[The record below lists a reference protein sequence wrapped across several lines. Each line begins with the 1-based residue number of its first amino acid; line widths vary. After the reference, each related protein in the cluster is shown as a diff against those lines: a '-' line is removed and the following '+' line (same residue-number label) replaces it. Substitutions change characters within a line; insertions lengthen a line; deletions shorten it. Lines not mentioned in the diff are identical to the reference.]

1 MRELQRVLG
10 DKRVIIVFVLIL
22 IINGLLFYQS
32 MQPDSSLEQQN
43 KELYGDDYRKNAE
56 EKKEYYFDYYG
67 KMDVDTACKELK
79 SRLDEIEQE
88 REEFDSRALEVW
100 DGTGELPQYIDTLDI
115 DTRLEQSAIQQ
126 IYSTY
131 LYISG
136 YQESVEL
143 IIGRAEEQAGEE
155 NIFRKDSFAGR
166 NIRKTGSDYSR
177 VRDVTLKVD
186 TEEAFNAVAAFSLGN
201 LLMVL
206 PVAVVVIVILDERKK
221 GLWEFVHTTPGGR
234 KKLAVQRIGIMIF
247 AALAAVVVFTGENL
261 LIAGIVNKGYGDI
274 TRSIQSIQIC
284 RNITLPINVLEYFL
298 LTTMMTVL
306 MVSMA
311 GLVLL
316 VLALIGN
323 NYIKGF
329 ILTAVLTAAEYI
341 AWVKIGAN
349 SKWAWLKRINLF
361 RWVDSGECLR
371 DYENI
376 NIMGYPVGQFLFG
389 CISMAV
395 ICCILMAAV
404 ILAGEKYPV
413 SSKRGILTELLQT
426 LEYRLKLYR
435 HNCIF
440 LHELYRQVIAG
451 KLWIVILA
459 SILFSIAWHDTK
471 AVSTDY
477 YYRIYNNYMEMLQG
491 NVTQEKL
498 DYLKKEDSLW
508 QKQIKTQEKEIEETT
523 DEILIAARQR
533 RLEELQISDECV
545 QDILTEAEHL
555 NELQE
560 QGENVVLT
568 AQTGYER
575 YMGKESEEQ
584 SLRKCIVL
592 LLFGVLFTAPLISRE
607 NAENTV
613 ITVRSMKYGRGRY
626 IAAKAMVLF
635 TELFIVFGCIEWS
648 LYDSAQQKYGMND
661 MWASIRSL
669 SFYDGLCKGM
679 NIGMV
684 LFLQLAVR
692 FLILYAC
699 MSLYA
704 ALTYKMKNVMAAA
717 LMGILV
723 FVLPACVYMMGYG
736 QMAVFTL
743 ADEMMTGMWL

>member
-136 YQESVEL
+136 YQESVD
-143 IIGRAEEQAGEE
+143 IIIQRAEEQAGEE

-186 TEEAFNAVAAFSLGN
+186 TEEAFNAVAAFSLSN

-247 AALAAVVVFTGENL
+247 AALAAVVVFNGENL

-323 NYIKGF
+323 N
-329 ILTAVLTAAEYI
+329 
-341 AWVKIGAN
+341 
-349 SKWAWLKRINLF
+349 
-361 RWVDSGECLR
+361 
-371 DYENI
+371 
-376 NIMGYPVGQFLFG
+376 
-389 CISMAV
+389 
-395 ICCILMAAV
+395 
-404 ILAGEKYPV
+404 
-413 SSKRGILTELLQT
+413 
-426 LEYRLKLYR
+426 
-435 HNCIF
+435 
-440 LHELYRQVIAG
+440 
-451 KLWIVILA
+451 
-459 SILFSIAWHDTK
+459 
-471 AVSTDY
+471 
-477 YYRIYNNYMEMLQG
+477 
-491 NVTQEKL
+491 
-498 DYLKKEDSLW
+498 
-508 QKQIKTQEKEIEETT
+508 
-523 DEILIAARQR
+523 
-533 RLEELQISDECV
+533 
-545 QDILTEAEHL
+545 
-555 NELQE
+555 
-560 QGENVVLT
+560 
-568 AQTGYER
+568 
-575 YMGKESEEQ
+575 
-584 SLRKCIVL
+584 
-592 LLFGVLFTAPLISRE
+592 
-607 NAENTV
+607 
-613 ITVRSMKYGRGRY
+613 
-626 IAAKAMVLF
+626 
-635 TELFIVFGCIEWS
+635 
-648 LYDSAQQKYGMND
+648 
-661 MWASIRSL
+661 
-669 SFYDGLCKGM
+669 
-679 NIGMV
+679 
-684 LFLQLAVR
+684 
-692 FLILYAC
+692 
-699 MSLYA
+699 
-704 ALTYKMKNVMAAA
+704 
-717 LMGILV
+717 
-723 FVLPACVYMMGYG
+723 
-736 QMAVFTL
+736 
-743 ADEMMTGMWL
+743 